1 MKFSGLKPHWQRAR
15 QSAVFYGVFAT
26 AVRVGANLF
35 LLPLLLGRMSTA
47 ELALWYIFLALGS
60 FANLADFGFGQSISR
75 VYSYLWA
82 GAEDFDAEGLRAPP
96 TNREPNRPRIRQLTA
111 TVHFFYWR
119 LSVAATLVLAVVGT
133 VVLMKPTA
141 AVAEPRL
148 AWIAWA
154 GYLLTIGFNLAT
166 GWWMLAC
173 QGIGRVRELQAAYT
187 WSGLAYVACAAA
199 LLSNGW
205 GLLAVVVASA
215 LRGVLTRQ
223 YCRRVYYAAVPRI
236 ATQTEPQS
244 RDILKRLWPNASKFG
259 MISLGAFFLTNGT
272 VLISSNFLDSSIT
285 ASFGVTA
292 QIGAFLANFATL
304 WLSVKWPYL
313 TMLRTQGRLVEMS
326 VLFARRLAFSLG
338 TFIILAAFVVLVGN
352 PLLAWKG
359 THTRLL
365 ATPALIFYF
374 VYLAQQIFYGQF
386 GSLAFT
392 ENVVPF
398 FKIALFTGLW
408 MLALSMVMTWTF
420 GFWGML
426 AAPLL
431 AETTYS
437 SWYTVKRGFSGQ
449 PLTLRQFL
457 RAALSGKAAG

>member
-1 MKFSGLKPHWQRAR
+1 MKLPGLKPHWQRAR

-26 AVRVGANLF
+26 AIRVGANLF
-35 LLPLLLGRMSTA
+35 LLPLLLGKLSSA
-47 ELALWYIFLALGS
+47 ELALWYVFLALGN
-60 FANLADFGFGQSISR
+60 FANLADFGFGQAISR

-82 GAEDFDAEGLRAPP
+82 GAEDFDAEGLRPP
-96 TNREPNRPRIRQLTA
+96 PVSREPNLPRIRQLTA

-119 LSVAATLVLAVVGT
+119 LSVAATLILAVVGT
-133 VVLMKPTA
+133 VVLMKPAA
-141 AVAEPRL
+141 AVADPRL

-154 GYLLTIGFNLAT
+154 GFLLTIGFNLAS

-173 QGIGRVRELQAAYT
+173 QGIGRVREIQAAYT
-187 WSGLAYVACAAA
+187 LSGLAYVACAAA
-199 LLSNGW
+199 LLLRGW
-205 GLLAVVVASA
+205 GLPAVVVASA
-215 LRGVLTRQ
+215 LRGVIMRQ
-223 YCRRVYYAAVPRI
+223 YCRRIYYAAVPRTETR
-236 ATQTEPQS
+236 AEPQN

-259 MISLGAFFLTNGT
+259 MISLGAFFLNNGT
-272 VLISSNFLDSSIT
+272 VLISSHFLDSGIT

-292 QIGAFLANFATL
+292 QIGTFLTNFATL
-304 WLSVKWPYL
+304 WLSVKWPYI

-326 VLFARRLAFSLG
+326 ALFARRLGFSLV
-338 TFIILAAFVVLVGN
+338 TYIALAALVVLAGN
-352 PLLAWKG
+352 PLLALKG

-365 ATPALIFYF
+365 ATPALVFYL
-374 VYLAQQIFYGQF
+374 VYLGQQVFYVQF

-408 MLALSMVMTWTF
+408 MLVLSFALTWVF

-431 AETTYS
+431 AESTYS

-449 PLTLRQFL
+449 PLKPRQFL
-457 RAALSGKAAG
+457 RAALSGWVH